1 MRNIKLTIEYDGSRY
16 YGWQSQPNVIT
27 IQEEIE
33 KALKKITKEDIT
45 IFGSG
50 RTDKGVHA
58 LGQVA
63 NFITNSKIEASK
75 FMLAL
80 NSLLPK
86 DIVIINSEEVHKDF
100 HARFSA
106 IGKQYEYRI
115 YNSKIR
121 SPINKN
127 FSYHVYYNLDLEK
140 IIEAS
145 KYFEITSDFSAF
157 MASNSTVKDTIR
169 TIYKLTIRKE
179 NNFLIV
185 NITGNGFLY
194 NMVRIIVG
202 TLIDTGRGKIAVEDI
217 PEIIK
222 NTDRKKAGHTAPP
235 QGLYLK
241 EVYY

>member
-16 YGWQSQPNVIT
+16 HGWQSQPNVIT

-86 DIVIINSEEVHKDF
+86 DIVIINSEEVQKEF
-100 HARFSA
+100 HSRFSA
-106 IGKQYEYRI
+106 IRKQYEYRI

-121 SPINKN
+121 SPINRN

-217 PEIIK
+217 PKIIK
-222 NTDRKKAGHTAPP
+222 TADRKKAGHTAPP